1 MQHHEVH
8 KRIILVPRLWFMKQ
22 QIGKGGKK
30 AGRKVNKA
38 KFPFWS
44 GPFWTLSC
52 CSIWNTLYGL
62 PSRSLPLCREA
73 RELRV
78 PVPVPVRTPQRCVC
92 ASGLCSRCPRPEALV
107 LLGSAV
113 SGGGTLLSFGTF
125 IAFRFWDAQR
135 FFPFGKRIASLQ
147 RNGFNSWE
155 EAGDQSL
162 LHTIKYVWS
171 ICIYVNFTIH
181 NIYKII
187 IDYICVKHEY
197 GMCIY
202 THMYMC
208 MCIQPY
214 IHAPYIGI

>member
-22 QIGKGGKK
+22 QIGKGGNK

-44 GPFWTLSC
+44 GPFWTFSC
-52 CSIWNTLYGL
+52 CSIWNVLYGL
-62 PSRSLPLCREA
+62 PSRSLLPCREA
-73 RELRV
+73 RERRV
-78 PVPVPVRTPQRCVC
+78 LVPVRTPQRCVC
-92 ASGLCSRCPRPEALV
+92 ASGPCSRWPRPEALV
-107 LLGSAV
+107 LLGSVV
-113 SGGGTLLSFGTF
+113 SGGGTLLSCGTF
-125 IAFRFWDAQR
+125 IAFCFWDAQW
-135 FFPFGKRIASLQ
+135 FFSFGKRIASLQ

-162 LHTIKYVWS
+162 LYTIKYMWS
-171 ICIYVNFTIH
+171 IYIYVNFTIH
-181 NIYKII
+181 NIYKI

-202 THMYMC
+202 THLYMC
-208 MCIQPY
+208 IHIYSHTYMHHIY
-214 IHAPYIGI
+214 I